1 MAGIWIWSI
10 PVASCLTFD
19 FIPGIQSRIAIY
31 IWYTFCMNN
40 NFVSKSVRISNF
52 QMAVKTKPS
61 HGLGWKLEKWRD
73 NWLRPIWPFIKKN
86 QKSITTWSNLQLK
99 IGNFVK
105 LVILHGKLLKIGI
118 TKNEIPTSLG
128 FSCSSPIRIILTFFF
143 SAYS

>member
-1 MAGIWIWSI
+1 
-10 PVASCLTFD
+10 
-19 FIPGIQSRIAIY
+19 
-31 IWYTFCMNN
+31 MNN

-86 QKSITTWSNLQLK
+86 QKNITTWSNLQLK

-128 FSCSSPIRIILTFFF
+128 FSCSSPIRIILNLFSQLILRVAMVTNVNVLFLHFF
-143 SAYS
+143 SAEKACLRFWP